1 MISTTRQLDPSF
13 ESSACALVLCDPDGT
28 IREANP
34 LLSLWTGKNRE
45 DLSGIPFARLLTPA
59 SALLFEL
66 QLRPRLALGQRIDGA
81 LVTVVATSPPAV
93 SAVLSA
99 VQRDDGGF
107 DLALQSVRER
117 EAFEASLR
125 RAHAET
131 EAARAALADTARA
144 LRESEAL
151 VRAQF
156 TATPLPT
163 LVWRRDAHDQFLLDS
178 HNAVAAHLFDTP
190 PAIGSL
196 DASLVFGASAVPLQA
211 MQDAITRGTV
221 VEVELDDAPR
231 TLGAARSLVLTVGP
245 LPPDRVVMH
254 VRDVTRERAIEAQ
267 QRHGFKM
274 QALGQLVAGIAHE
287 FNNVLSVIS
296 GNLELM
302 RGELETLVPAG
313 HQVREDADTIQD
325 ATRRAVGL
333 VAQLLAFGGRQPVAC
348 GRLDLHELLRAS
360 ERLLRPVLGRTIAWE
375 LQLDVAPAWVRADRD
390 QLLQVITNLVINAR
404 DAVLERAAGGTITI
418 HTGWVHVPD
427 PQLVLSEALA
437 PGRYLRVAVQ
447 DTGIGMSDEVRSRAF
462 EPFFTTKPVG
472 HGTGLGLSTIYGI
485 VRELGGVV
493 EIDSTPGSGTTV
505 WMLLPDASDAA
516 DT

>member
-1 MISTTRQLDPSF
+1 MIATTRQLDSSF

-28 IREANP
+28 IRDANP
-34 LLSLWTGKNRE
+34 LLSHWTGKDRD
-45 DLSGIPFARLLTPA
+45 DLNGLPFARLLAPS

-81 LVTVVATSPPAV
+81 LVTVVAHGTPSI

-99 VQRDDGGF
+99 VQRDDGAF
-107 DLALQSVRER
+107 DLALMSVRER
-117 EAFEASLR
+117 EAFEESLR

-131 EAARAALADTARA
+131 ETARAALANTARA

-156 TATPLPT
+156 AATPLPT
-163 LVWRRDAHDQFLLDS
+163 LVWRRDAAGHFLLDS
-178 HNAVAAHLFDTP
+178 HNAIAAQLFSEP
-190 PAIGSL
+190 PGIGGL
-196 DASLVFGASAVPLQA
+196 DAALAFGAATAPIEA
-211 MQDAITRGTV
+211 MHEAITTRDV
-221 VEVELDDAPR
+221 IELELEEAPR
-231 TLGAARSLVLTVGP
+231 SIGTARCLVITLGP

-302 RGELETLVPAG
+302 RGELDELVPPG
-313 HQVREDADTIQD
+313 HQIREDADTIQD

-333 VAQLLAFGGRQPVAC
+333 VSQLLAFGGRQPVAPR
-348 GRLDLHELLRAS
+348 RLDLHELLKAS
-360 ERLLRPVLGRTIAWE
+360 ERLLRPVVGRTITWQ
-375 LQLDVAPAWVRADRD
+375 LQLDDAPAWVRADRD
-390 QLLQVITNLVINAR
+390 QLMQVITNLVINAR
-404 DAVLERAAGGTITI
+404 DAVHEHAAGGTITI
-418 HTGWVHVPD
+418 RTGWEQLPD
-427 PQLVLSEALA
+427 PKLKLSQVLA
-437 PGRYLRVAVQ
+437 PGRYLRVSVQ

-485 VRELGGVV
+485 VRELGGVA
-493 EIDSTPGSGTTV
+493 EIDSASGNGTTV
-505 WMLLPDASDAA
+505 WLLLPDASASADA
-516 DT
+516 